1 MQFIKTPLFNM
12 HRRRKQGVHSKFE
25 KTQSLYDTYYVSH
38 WDLLKWPFS
47 LASRHQLSAII
58 SATSRENLYL
68 HMPRQRRRL
77 AARLRRS

>member
-12 HRRRKQGVHSKFE
+12 HRRIKQGVHTVDSLNL

-47 LASRHQLSAII
+47 LASCRQLSAII
-58 SATSRENLYL
+58 
-68 HMPRQRRRL
+68 
-77 AARLRRS
+77 